1 LILRDRIKRIKR
13 IPFFLKPAVGA
24 AMNWLIGI
32 SVFFAIGKIGVF
44 GLGYGDLEKIADS
57 GWDECLFRSGRASA
71 DYFDSYCVRRLVG
84 LIDRSEILTNQ
95 LPKVA
100 VVPAQAMPAHSTIRE
115 AVAKMVENSLR
126 LRVSCVHDRKYAD
139 WDRHSSRCPSNCKTS
154 YRMTPWISR

>member
-1 LILRDRIKRIKR
+1 MLGAVLAGSFRLPSSLALQSVSPSLTRLRTRAA
-13 IPFFLKPAVGA
+13 PAGER
-24 AMNWLIGI
+24 
-32 SVFFAIGKIGVF
+32 S
-44 GLGYGDLEKIADS
+44 DSADG

-126 LRVSCVHDRKYAD
+126 LRVSCVYDRKYAD
-139 WDRHSSRCPSNCKTS
+139 WDRHSSRCPSIAK
-154 YRMTPWISR
+154 PAIG